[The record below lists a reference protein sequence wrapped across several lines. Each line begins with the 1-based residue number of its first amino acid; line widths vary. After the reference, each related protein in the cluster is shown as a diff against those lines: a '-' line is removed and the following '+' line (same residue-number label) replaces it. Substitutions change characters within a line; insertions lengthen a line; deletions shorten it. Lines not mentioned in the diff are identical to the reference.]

1 MTAKNIKLFTA
12 MQDYGQMIDKITF
25 SVEGDVPQMEPS
37 DFVLTNCFYD
47 LSAKKS
53 ISGVLHYH
61 FFYHSC
67 HNLSSLYSTIIFCDN
82 L

>member
-53 ISGVLHYH
+53 ISGIKSVSVEIGRAHV
-61 FFYHSC
+61 
-67 HNLSSLYSTIIFCDN
+67 
-82 L
+82 

>member
-37 DFVLTNCFYD
+37 DFVLTNCF
-47 LSAKKS
+47 
-53 ISGVLHYH
+53 
-61 FFYHSC
+61 
-67 HNLSSLYSTIIFCDN
+67 
-82 L
+82 